1 MSGNWK
7 IILILFAVMDSRC
20 CVILFCCPT
29 FIELIFSL
37 QFSVNVKFPRTRLS
51 NSSSSGGDSR
61 KESESSNRQGSEEI
75 AQELF
80 ANIEQFTK
88 QAKKAAESL
97 ESAVE
102 ARKTKVINR
111 KTGTLEDMENV
122 RKNVVDD
129 FKSALKTLGDSN
141 EVESVKVSEPQSDN
155 KAPQP
160 QKCDT
165 ETRLFPP
172 EDKEE
177 IRPFIKGSRTRTI
190 SETVSNH
197 YPEEDLHPS
206 QVQSA
211 SYDIIGNIDMYT
223 LASQTQD
230 FFGGL
235 LGKSHFS
242 SLDLD

>member
-1 MSGNWK
+1 M
-7 IILILFAVMDSRC
+7 
-20 CVILFCCPT
+20 
-29 FIELIFSL
+29 

-61 KESESSNRQGSEEI
+61 KESESGSTRQGSEEI

-102 ARKTKVINR
+102 ASKTKVINR
-111 KTGTLEDMENV
+111 KTETLEDME
-122 RKNVVDD
+122 NVVDD
-129 FKSALKTLGDSN
+129 FKSALKTQLSN
-141 EVESVKVSEPQSDN
+141 KSDSVKGADSSCESKGDQNRKGDM
-155 KAPQP
+155 
-160 QKCDT
+160 
-165 ETRLFPP
+165 ETKPSKH

-177 IRPFIKGSRTRTI
+177 IRPLTREKGPRTRTI

-197 YPEEDLHPS
+197 LGDEDSHHP
-206 QVQSA
+206 QGHQLGTH
-211 SYDIIGNIDMYT
+211 DILGNIDMYT

-235 LGKSHFS
+235 LGN
-242 SLDLD
+242 